1 MLIFFFEKYTPLPR
15 GKGYI
20 FRATAESKEMAIC
33 KKKLEKDIENM
44 IEEIYFNKNEI
55 VEHDKKLLIINE
67 ENKELKKSMDDLSKK
82 VDNIDDKMKTLKDFN
97 EIRSKGYYLIN
108 AQILF
113 NLSYFFV

>member
-1 MLIFFFEKYTPLPR
+1 
-15 GKGYI
+15 
-20 FRATAESKEMAIC
+20 MAIC

-82 VDNIDDKMKTLKDFN
+82 ADNIDDKMKTLKDFN

-113 NLSYFFV
+113 NLSYFFCLKFKYRNFKNWSNSSFKLNVSNQ